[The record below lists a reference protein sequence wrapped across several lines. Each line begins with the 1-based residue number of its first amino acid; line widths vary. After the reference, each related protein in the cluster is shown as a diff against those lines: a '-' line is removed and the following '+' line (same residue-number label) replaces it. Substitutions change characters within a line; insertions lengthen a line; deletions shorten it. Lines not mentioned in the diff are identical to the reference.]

1 MALGEKTANRIGDV
15 SRNTGLTVKAIRF
28 YCDEGLIHPVGRTEG
43 NYRLFDANCESELTL
58 IKTLKSID
66 IPLSEIKDFLQA
78 RRSGICG
85 CKKLQGMMQQKALEI
100 KTKINELYSL
110 QGEMQIMLENWQ
122 ECGGVKE
129 DAIK

>member
-1 MALGEKTANRIGDV
+1 M

-28 YCDEGLIHPVGRTEG
+28 YCDEGLIHPVDRTEG
-43 NYRLFDANCESELTL
+43 KYLLFDANCETELNL
-58 IKTLKSID
+58 IKTLKSMD

-78 RRSGICG
+78 RRSGVCS
-85 CKKLQGMMQQKALEI
+85 CKKLQGRMQQKALEI

-110 QGEMQIMLENWQ
+110 QGEIQIMIENWQ
-122 ECGGVKE
+122 GCGGVKE